1 MAILDTLNAGPTNP
15 TWKDYLTLTKP
26 RVVAVLVLTSMVG
39 MLLARPVLP
48 PIELFILAN
57 LGIGLAASAA
67 AAVNHV
73 VDRRLDAM
81 MSRTK
86 HRPVSEGKVSPTNA
100 LVFAFSLGLLVYRSS
115 SWSQTC

>member
-1 MAILDTLNAGPTNP
+1 MAMLDTLNAGPTNP

-57 LGIGLAASAA
+57 FGYRTCCISCGRCESCRRSA
-67 AAVNHV
+67 
-73 VDRRLDAM
+73 
-81 MSRTK
+81 
-86 HRPVSEGKVSPTNA
+86 P
-100 LVFAFSLGLLVYRSS
+100 
-115 SWSQTC
+115 

>member
-1 MAILDTLNAGPTNP
+1 MAMLDTLDAGPTNP

-26 RVVAVLVLTSMVG
+26 RVVAVLMLTSMVG

-73 VDRRLDAM
+73 VDRRLDAT

-86 HRPVSEGKVSPTNA
+86 HRPVSE
-100 LVFAFSLGLLVYRSS
+100 LSLIHI
-115 SWSQTC
+115 